1 MVREW
6 KFVSNN
12 PIQLLDEMSPED
24 RRLFNFDVRDINWE
38 SYVTNYILG
47 CRRFL
52 LKDNIQTLPIA
63 KRNLNRYSSVFSH
76 IVLLFRCTSIG

>member
-63 KRNLNRYSSVFSH
+63 KRNLNRYSCVFSH